1 MRRRSMTAAARVT
14 APAAGVSAA
23 TTAGMRLSKHWT
35 GRQDGSEDTDRKT
48 RNFTHGFLRSRM
60 DSGANSKDTRIAT
73 RLDRKGAP
81 RGGEGLLMP

>member
-1 MRRRSMTAAARVT
+1 MTSASARVST
-14 APAAGVSAA
+14 PSAGMSA
-23 TTAGMRLSKHWT
+23 TTAAGMRLSKHWT

-48 RNFTHGFLRSRM
+48 RNFTHGFLRSRI

-73 RLDRKGAP
+73 RHDRKGAP